1 MGRKFWPYMNE
12 ATDGTDGGGGNDAK
26 AETNGNSGADGASGA
41 AGDDVGGNNSG
52 TGANSDS
59 AGTNSGSGAIDI
71 SDKSVAWPDDW
82 RQRSAKGDEKRLK
95 LLERFASP
103 EAAMDALV
111 NATEKLKT
119 TRATPV
125 LKPDATPEE
134 VTAWRT
140 ENGIPAKPE
149 EYDISL
155 PDGLVI
161 GESDKP
167 IVDGFLKTAH
177 DNNMTPAQVKQSLS
191 WYYAE
196 QDRQRE
202 AFAERD
208 IQNRAEAEEKLRAE
222 WGADYKRNATIAN
235 NFLDSAPE
243 GLKDRIMG
251 ARLADGSPMGNDPQ
265 FLNFLVNTA
274 RELNPVASVMPGS
287 GGNVMQAM
295 EAEITTLESKMKD
308 SVAWHRDKKSQA
320 RYMELVS
327 ARDKGR

>member
-1 MGRKFWPYMNE
+1 MGRKLWPYMNE
-12 ATDGTDGGGGNDAK
+12 ADAGDGTGDSTGGETAAVVVDTPVADVPDAAPK
-26 AETNGNSGADGASGA
+26 ADEAVKLA
-41 AGDDVGGNNSG
+41 
-52 TGANSDS
+52 
-59 AGTNSGSGAIDI
+59 
-71 SDKSVAWPDDW
+71 AWPDDW

-95 LLERFASP
+95 LMERFASP

-161 GESDKP
+161 GEADKP
-167 IVDGFLKTAH
+167 LIDGFLKNAH

-202 AFAERD
+202 EFAERD
-208 IQNRAEAEEKLRAE
+208 IQNKAEAEEKLRAE
-222 WGADYKRNATIAN
+222 WGADYRRNATIAN
-235 NFLDSAPE
+235 QLLDSAPE

-295 EAEITTLESKMKD
+295 EAEIAANLEAMKD
-308 SVAWHRDKKSQA
+308 MKSWHSKSNEKRRA
-320 RYMELVS
+320 RHLELLGAQMK
-327 ARDKGR
+327 AR

>member
-1 MGRKFWPYMNE
+1 MGRKLWPYMNE
-12 ATDGTDGGGGNDAK
+12 ADAGDGTGDSTGGETAAVVVDTPVADVPDAAPK
-26 AETNGNSGADGASGA
+26 ADEAVKLA
-41 AGDDVGGNNSG
+41 
-52 TGANSDS
+52 
-59 AGTNSGSGAIDI
+59 
-71 SDKSVAWPDDW
+71 AWPDDW

-95 LLERFASP
+95 LMERFASP

-161 GESDKP
+161 GEADKP
-167 IVDGFLKTAH
+167 LIDGFLKNAH

-202 AFAERD
+202 EFAERD
-208 IQNRAEAEEKLRAE
+208 IQNKAEAEEKLRAE
-222 WGADYKRNATIAN
+222 WGADYRRNATIAN
-235 NFLDSAPE
+235 QLLDSAPE

-295 EAEITTLESKMKD
+295 EAEIAANLEAMKD
-308 SVAWHRDKKSQA
+308 MKSWHSKANEKRRA
-320 RYMELVS
+320 RHLELLGAQMK
-327 ARDKGR
+327 AR